1 MIIETPYKAT
11 DTITIRTTAGEELL
25 ARFIEENDK
34 TITVEKPMA
43 VMVTQQGLGLGP
55 FTFTVNPDS
64 KLKLNKDTIVFI
76 HKTDGEMAKQY
87 VSNTSSIQ
95 MV

>member
-11 DTITIRTTAGEELL
+11 DTITIKTNAGEEIV
-25 ARFIEENDK
+25 ARFVEENDK
-34 TITVEKPMA
+34 EITIEKPMA
-43 VMVTQQGLGLGP
+43 IMATGQGIGLGP
-55 FTFTVNPDS
+55 FTFTINPEA
-64 KLKLNKDTIVFI
+64 KIKLNKNGCLLI

-87 VSNTSSIQ
+87 VSSTSGIQ